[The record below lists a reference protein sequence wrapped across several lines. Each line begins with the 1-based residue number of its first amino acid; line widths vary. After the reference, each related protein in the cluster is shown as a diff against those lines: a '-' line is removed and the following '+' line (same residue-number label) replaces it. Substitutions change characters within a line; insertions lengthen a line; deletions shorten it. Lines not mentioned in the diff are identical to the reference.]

1 MCKCIICGKEGYPT
15 NPSKFPEKFCSY
27 HCYAIWMKFN
37 KEPNCKCVVCG
48 KDMYLKP
55 YLIKRA
61 KNGVVCSEECNKKNR
76 SNLMSGEGN
85 HQFGLKGSLNSS
97 FKSELR
103 KTSRGYYTV
112 SKPDH
117 PYAVNGRVLQH
128 RLIVEENHEK
138 FDDKFLQK
146 LMESSF

>member
-1 MCKCIICGKEGYPT
+1 
-15 NPSKFPEKFCSY
+15 
-27 HCYAIWMKFN
+27 
-37 KEPNCKCVVCG
+37 
-48 KDMYLKP
+48 MYLKP